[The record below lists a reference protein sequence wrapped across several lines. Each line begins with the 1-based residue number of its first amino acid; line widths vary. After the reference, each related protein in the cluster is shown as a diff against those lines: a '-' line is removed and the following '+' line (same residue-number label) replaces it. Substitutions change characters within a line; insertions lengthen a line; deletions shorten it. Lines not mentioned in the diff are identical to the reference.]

1 MNVLECSN
9 REIRVRNMSPS
20 KIKNPLPSLTIDENH
35 RNEALLFIDKY
46 YIRFTISSPP
56 ILVEYNH
63 IFILVSVGIHTPE
76 LPSVEWMD
84 DDVQSEVKS
93 EFTSFGNVSKNLF
106 SSLSS
111 FMHAIGRRDH
121 ACNIFD

>member
-1 MNVLECSN
+1 MAH
-9 REIRVRNMSPS
+9 RNHYQFRDKHTVGSC
-20 KIKNPLPSLTIDENH
+20 KIKWV
-35 RNEALLFIDKY
+35 A
-46 YIRFTISSPP
+46 SPP
-56 ILVEYNH
+56 VLVEYNH

-76 LPSVEWMD
+76 LPPVEWMA

-93 EFTSFGNVSKNLF
+93 EFTSFGNVSKNIF

-111 FMHAIGRRDH
+111 FMHARGRRDH

>member
-1 MNVLECSN
+1 MAH
-9 REIRVRNMSPS
+9 RNHYQFRDKHTVGSC
-20 KIKNPLPSLTIDENH
+20 KIKWVASLGHFVRILPV
-35 RNEALLFIDKY
+35 
-46 YIRFTISSPP
+46 
-56 ILVEYNH
+56 LVEYSH

-84 DDVQSEVKS
+84 DDIQSEVKS

-111 FMHAIGRRDH
+111 FMHARGRRDH